1 MKNNKTPTVIILIIL
16 TSITIIFWVFID
28 IYYVFAKR
36 TTTTVSEQ
44 ILLPVDPK
52 LDTEVINQME
62 ERIYP

>member
-28 IYYVFAKR
+28 IYYVFAKK
-36 TTTTVSEQ
+36 TTATVSEQ